1 MDEEHELD
9 RVMNN
14 DVNDIVT
21 KSIITSFLNRE
32 EEGESTPNLEKQIG
46 SSSKNTDSGVVIQ
59 FGDKFWGIVY
69 EDGRSKSEGWVVLK
83 KAIIYNPEF
92 LKRPV
97 DATYENSPYIS
108 ELEKGTLVRVSK
120 TTIIDFDL
128 KY

>member
-21 KSIITSFLNRE
+21 KSIITSFLNRK

-69 EDGRSKSEGWVVLK
+69 EDGQSKSEGWVVLK

-92 LKRPV
+92 
-97 DATYENSPYIS
+97 
-108 ELEKGTLVRVSK
+108 
-120 TTIIDFDL
+120 
-128 KY
+128 